1 MIRATAVLPAG
12 SWTGPPADTILLDY
26 DARHRRRLAISGRA
40 GVSFLLDLPMAL
52 GLRQGDGLL
61 LEDGRIIAVEAAAEP
76 LVEISAASPAQLSR
90 IAWHIGNR
98 QLPIEIVGERLRI
111 RPDPAVEATLAG
123 LGAATR
129 MIEAPFDPEG
139 PPSTEEDGPWA
150 GFWQGFGDGQ
160 FFSESFGA
168 SSGPGH
174 ASARGSFH
182 RDGPVF
188 AEAHGNAHAS
198 GRSRHSYTRSE
209 SHARSPGHPQHD
221 HSEPEDRDPD
231 GPNPRQG

>member
-61 LEDGRIIAVEAAAEP
+61 LEDGRIIAVEAASEP

-98 QLPIEIVGERLRI
+98 QLPIEIVGDRLRI
-111 RPDPAVEATLAG
+111 RPDPAAEAMLAG
-123 LGAATR
+123 LGATTR

-139 PPSTEEDGPWA
+139 PPSAEEEGPWA

-174 ASARGSFH
+174 ASAHGKFH

-188 AEAHGNAHAS
+188 AEAFGNARAS
-198 GRSRHSYTRSE
+198 ARARHSHSWSE
-209 SHARSPGHPQHD
+209 SHARGPGHEPRDGADPQEGD
-221 HSEPEDRDPD
+221 PE